1 MSTHKSLSSY
11 KLADIDLKNHI
22 VMSPMTRNR
31 AINNVPNKLIAEY
44 YGQRAS
50 AGLIVTEGTSPS
62 PNGLGYPRIPGIF
75 STEQTEA
82 WKEVTKSVH
91 DKGGKIF
98 VQLMHTG
105 RVGNTYN
112 LPEGWRVL
120 GPSAVRLPGQIWTDD
135 FGMQDHSE
143 PLEMSTED
151 IKVAKAEYVNAAR
164 NAVKAGFDG
173 VELHAANGYLLEQFL
188 SPHSNRRQ
196 DIYGGSIENRAR
208 FVLEVAEGVSKA
220 IGKNKT
226 GIRVSPYGVFN
237 DMPHYPE
244 IDATYSYLAEELN
257 KIGVVYI
264 HIVDHSSGGAPEVPV
279 KIKQEIRAKFKNTLI
294 LAGGYTLA
302 AAEKDITSGFADI
315 VAIGKPFISNPDLI
329 ERFHKGLPLNITLD
343 ASTFY
348 TPGPKGFTDYPVFEE
363 ESVSA

>member
-1 MSTHKSLSSY
+1 MRTYKSLTSY
-11 KLADIDLKNHI
+11 QLADIELKNHI

-31 AINNVPNKLIAEY
+31 AVNNLPNELIAKY

-50 AGLIVTEGTSPS
+50 AGLIITEGTSPS
-62 PNGLGYPRIPGIF
+62 ANGLGYPRIPGIF
-75 STEQTEA
+75 STEQTQA
-82 WKEVTKSVH
+82 WKAVTKSVH
-91 DKGGKIF
+91 DRGGKIF

-112 LPEGWRVL
+112 LPEGSKVL
-120 GPSAVRLPGQIWTDD
+120 APSAARLPGQIWTDS

-143 PLEMSTED
+143 PFAMSAGE
-151 IKVAKAEYVNAAR
+151 INAAKIEFVTAAR
-164 NAVKAGFDG
+164 NAVEAGFDG

-188 SPHSNRRQ
+188 SPHTNKRE
-196 DIYGGSIENRAR
+196 DIYGGSIENRTR
-208 FVLEVAEGVSKA
+208 FVLEVADEVSLA

-237 DMPHYPE
+237 DMPHYDE
-244 IDATYSYLAEELN
+244 IDATYSYLAEQLN
-257 KIGVVYI
+257 KIGVAYI
-264 HIVDHSSGGAPEVPV
+264 HVVDLSSGGAPEVPAE
-279 KIKQEIRAKFKNTLI
+279 IKREIRSKFENTLI
-294 LAGGYTLA
+294 LSGGYTLTT
-302 AAEKDITSGFADI
+302 AERDITSGFADI

-348 TPGPKGFTDYPVFEE
+348 TAGPKGFTDYPIFEE

>member
-1 MSTHKSLSSY
+1 MSTHKSLTPY
-11 KLADIDLKNHI
+11 KLADIELKNHF

-31 AINNVPNKLIAEY
+31 AINNLPNELIAQY

-50 AGLIVTEGTSPS
+50 AGLIITEGTSPS
-62 PNGLGYPRIPGIF
+62 SNGLGYPRIPGIF
-75 STEQTEA
+75 SNEQAEA
-82 WKEVTKSVH
+82 WKGVTKSVH

-112 LPEGWRVL
+112 LPEGSRVL
-120 GPSAVRLPGQIWTDD
+120 APSAVRVPGQIWTDA
-135 FGMQDHSE
+135 FGMQDYSE
-143 PLEMSTED
+143 PLAMSAVD
-151 IKVAKAEYVNAAR
+151 IKVAKAEFVNAAR

-188 SPHSNRRQ
+188 SPHANRRE
-196 DIYGGSIENRAR
+196 DSYGGSIENRAR
-208 FVLEVAEGVSKA
+208 FVLEVAEEVSLA
-220 IGKNKT
+220 IGKDKT
-226 GIRVSPYGVFN
+226 GIRVSPYGVVN

-244 IDATYSYLAEELN
+244 IDAAYSYLAEQLN
-257 KIGVVYI
+257 KIGIVYI
-264 HIVDHSSGGAPEVPV
+264 HVVDHSSGGAPEVPV
-279 KIKQEIRAKFKNTLI
+279 KIKQEIRSRFENTLI
-294 LAGGYTLA
+294 LSGGYTLA
-302 AAEKDITSGFADI
+302 AAERDITSGLADI

-348 TPGPKGFTDYPVFEE
+348 TAGPRGFTDYPVFEE